1 MYNVS
6 EKNTSQSN
14 SFYYV
19 PAILPSQAAG
29 IAFCVAFF
37 CVLIFIVVG
46 NGTTIVLFAFN
57 KTQRKKTLLLVVN
70 LAIADFMLGAVSL
83 PLFITYF
90 VGNYYQLWLVQFR
103 NLRVVFF
110 YIFVDLALSQASFL
124 AVIFVSC
131 ERFYAVNFP
140 FKHRTLSSRAY
151 WLVILTVWIL
161 AFLIAAIGTLL
172 SYFVSFRA
180 TVTFWVCVALTQIL
194 IVCVCTIGTW
204 RKSHEKNV
212 ASQQQNRAAK
222 NKRLTKTLLFV
233 SFVELLTW
241 LPLITLDCLT
251 LSGVGQA
258 YFDYRTFQFIVN
270 VLNFSGSFVNPIV
283 YVLRIP
289 EIRQALSLCFNR
301 RENVSSR
308 KRTETTS
315 SEMSVST
322 PVKEFGIL
330 PSYPSRLQV
339 ASQVFDTR
347 F

>member
-1 MYNVS
+1 
-6 EKNTSQSN
+6 
-14 SFYYV
+14 
-19 PAILPSQAAG
+19 
-29 IAFCVAFF
+29 
-37 CVLIFIVVG
+37 
-46 NGTTIVLFAFN
+46 
-57 KTQRKKTLLLVVN
+57 
-70 LAIADFMLGAVSL
+70 MLGAVSL
-83 PLFITYF
+83 PLFITYI

-103 NLRVVFF
+103 NLRLVFF
-110 YIFVDLALSQASFL
+110 YIFVDLALLQASFL

-251 LSGVGQA
+251 LSGIGQA
-258 YFDYRTFQFIVN
+258 YFDYRTFQFVAN

>member
-1 MYNVS
+1 M
-6 EKNTSQSN
+6 
-14 SFYYV
+14 
-19 PAILPSQAAG
+19 
-29 IAFCVAFF
+29 
-37 CVLIFIVVG
+37 
-46 NGTTIVLFAFN
+46 
-57 KTQRKKTLLLVVN
+57 
-70 LAIADFMLGAVSL
+70 
-83 PLFITYF
+83 
-90 VGNYYQLWLVQFR
+90 
-103 NLRVVFF
+103 
-110 YIFVDLALSQASFL
+110 
-124 AVIFVSC
+124 
-131 ERFYAVNFP
+131 
-140 FKHRTLSSRAY
+140 
-151 WLVILTVWIL
+151 
-161 AFLIAAIGTLL
+161 
-172 SYFVSFRA
+172 
-180 TVTFWVCVALTQIL
+180 TFWVCVALTQIL

-204 RKSHEKNV
+204 RKSREKNV

-251 LSGVGQA
+251 LSGIGQA
-258 YFDYRTFQFIVN
+258 YFDYRTFQFVVN
-270 VLNFSGSFVNPIV
+270 VFNFSGSFVNPIV